1 MTMMLSS
8 GEVVTKLRNLLYSE
22 PAYVWGMNGEQVN
35 PESIQKLKDRY
46 VSDAH
51 TPYYYDEKLKEHRGK
66 KAVDEIGLLNFL
78 SGENLS
84 FQEYLS
90 KAKQVFPAV
99 DLLVDQ
105 IAVLCNLKND
115 GTPTIAVHAGNNN
128 AIVAS
133 EKFPGVSEVQVNLHE
148 WNTAFIP
155 HFMDTIIKTD
165 TVSYIISQYQV
176 WLNYNT
182 STRGMRGISVTGYY
196 DDSTRNLSLMLAK
209 AIYGDLVGSHFNV
222 TENIST
228 NEIIHEIGNA
238 IKKGYDIEEYER
250 LLYIISVR
258 LYAINLFDTFTEVWG
273 TGEVMF
279 MDSFAHRLS
288 ATHAGLKRFM
298 LTCRYLDSS
307 RISLPVLREL
317 FL

>member
-1 MTMMLSS
+1 MTTMLSS

-22 PAYVWGMNGEQVN
+22 PAYVWGMNGEQVI
-35 PESIQKLKDRY
+35 PELIQKLKDRY

-99 DLLVDQ
+99 DLLVNQ
-105 IAVLCNLKND
+105 VAVLCDLKND
-115 GTPTIAVHAGNNN
+115 GTPTIAVHVGNNN
-128 AIVAS
+128 AIKAS
-133 EKFPGVSEVQVNLHE
+133 EGFPGVSEVQVDLHK

-155 HFMDTIIKTD
+155 HFMDTIITTG
-165 TVSYIISQYQV
+165 TVSSIISQYQI
-176 WLNYNT
+176 WLNYNA
-182 STRGMRGISVTGYY
+182 SVRGMCGVSVTGYY

-209 AIYGDLVGSHFNV
+209 AIYGDLVGSHLDV
-222 TENIST
+222 TGNISN
-228 NEIIHEIGNA
+228 NEIIHEIGNT
-238 IKKGYDIEEYER
+238 IKNGYDVEEYEC

-258 LYAINLFDTFTEVWG
+258 LYAMDLFDTFTEVWG

-279 MDSFAHRLS
+279 MDSFARRLA
-288 ATHAGLKRFM
+288 ATQAGLKRFM

-307 RISLPVLREL
+307 KISLPVLREL